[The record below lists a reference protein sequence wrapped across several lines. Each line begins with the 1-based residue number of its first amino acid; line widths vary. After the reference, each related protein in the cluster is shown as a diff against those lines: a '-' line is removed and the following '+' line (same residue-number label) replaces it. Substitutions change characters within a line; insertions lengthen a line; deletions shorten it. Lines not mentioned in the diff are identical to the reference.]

1 MRAMIILTTLNA
13 RYSHASLG
21 LRYLLANL
29 GEHQAHT
36 RMLEFTI
43 KTPLEQ
49 MCDELLANAP
59 RVIGFGVYI
68 WNVNETLALM
78 RALRARAPEVVL
90 IVGGPEVSYEVEEQA
105 ICKLADYVI
114 TGWGEITLPRLLT
127 QVLHG
132 PKPLMKVHVGEQ
144 AKLADLTLP
153 YSFYTDHDLAKR
165 NIYVEAS
172 RGCPF
177 KCEFCLSSLDKTA
190 WAFPLEPFLE

>member
-29 GEHQAHT
+29 REHQAHT

-68 WNVNETLALM
+68 WNVN
-78 RALRARAPEVVL
+78 
-90 IVGGPEVSYEVEEQA
+90 
-105 ICKLADYVI
+105 
-114 TGWGEITLPRLLT
+114 
-127 QVLHG
+127 
-132 PKPLMKVHVGEQ
+132 
-144 AKLADLTLP
+144 
-153 YSFYTDHDLAKR
+153 
-165 NIYVEAS
+165 
-172 RGCPF
+172 
-177 KCEFCLSSLDKTA
+177 
-190 WAFPLEPFLE
+190 